1 LYSSRPGY
9 FSNWKTFFLFL
20 SLAISEELM
29 CVVLNQGHNEM
40 GLPMAAILY
49 MWNLYTIFHLK
60 SINWMYMLGTKY
72 EQLRE
77 MEMIS

>member
-1 LYSSRPGY
+1 
-9 FSNWKTFFLFL
+9 
-20 SLAISEELM
+20 M

-72 EQLRE
+72 EQIRE